1 MDIKSKLPIGV
12 ESHTKLDLPFDHATT
27 GMFMLLRPLYYRHCM
42 KLENHHFS
50 FTDVVRP
57 NPLVV
62 PTFGRIRH
70 NLRHFFVPYRLV
82 FPNWEE
88 YKNDII
94 ASNFDGSSQVTGVPQ
109 FKSSALYDLFFND
122 SSIIQ
127 YKLAEEVLEPTDVP
141 QNWDFRE
148 SPNGVHYKL
157 TRLGASFYQV
167 LYSLGYDILPKT
179 SSVDFNA
186 LALLAY
192 AKAYSDWYTNS
203 SYLNDAIYLKLQQF
217 FKYNDPTS
225 NLSLDSQDIYDIL
238 LFIRPALYNSN
249 PYFEDA
255 WDNPVSP
262 NSNQFTSFGFTDPTT
277 NGGAYVTTVGNGTP
291 VMFAGESAQVGTKYI
306 HDALQKLSQYQRR
319 HALSGARAIDRVLAE
334 YGIQSDYLKLQRSIY
349 VGVTSQDVDINSIY
363 ATANGSNSEGDSV
376 VGDFAG
382 AGFGAGSSQI
392 EFQNDEEGIFI
403 TIGTLQPSGGYYQG
417 YDRNNR
423 HLSKTQFF
431 TPEFDALGVQSIE
444 KGEVYVSRDFSF
456 MESTNIDY
464 NSHFGFTG
472 RYGEMKRSINRVSG
486 DFAFPSRIQGGSAWH
501 LMRTFNDA
509 YFNGSLTNVTHSIDF
524 TRGTDAEQYLRLFT
538 YTNYD
543 IDPFNIFLHVDC
555 VTYAPCRPLMDT
567 FDWDS
572 NAPEIHI
579 DASGPKVN

>member
-70 NLRHFFVPYRLV
+70 NLRHFFIPYRLV

-88 YKNDII
+88 YKNDVI
-94 ASNFDGSSQVTGVPQ
+94 ASNYDGSSQVSGVPQ
-109 FKSSALYDLFFND
+109 FSANTLYELFFSSAGI
-122 SSIIQ
+122 SSFR
-127 YKLAEEVLEPTDVP
+127 LAEIVAQPTDVP

-148 SPNGVHYKL
+148 SSADKHYKL

-167 LYSLGYDILPKT
+167 LYSLGYDLLPKT
-179 SSVDFNA
+179 SSIRFNA

-217 FKYNDPTS
+217 FKFNDPTT
-225 NLSLDSQDIYDIL
+225 NLELSAQDIYDIL

-277 NGGAYVTTVGNGTP
+277 SGGAYVTTVGNGTP
-291 VMFAGESAQVGTKYI
+291 VMFAGESAQIGTKYI

-392 EFQNDEEGIFI
+392 DFQNDEEGIFI

-423 HLSKTQFF
+423 HLTKTQFF

-486 DFAFPSRIQGGSAWH
+486 DFAFPSRIQGGAAWH
-501 LMRTFNDA
+501 LMRTFNDE
-509 YFNGSLTNVTHSIDF
+509 YFNGSLTNVSHSIDF

>member
-88 YKNDII
+88 FKNDVI
-94 ASNFDGSSQVTGVPQ
+94 ASNFDGSSQVAGVPW
-109 FKSSALYDLFFND
+109 FSAETLYELFFNSPQLQLSEVVVSPSD
-122 SSIIQ
+122 S
-127 YKLAEEVLEPTDVP
+127 P

-148 SPNGVHYKL
+148 SVNGTHFKL
-157 TRLGASFYQV
+157 TRLGYSFYQV
-167 LYSLGYDILPKT
+167 LYSLGYDILGKT
-179 SSVDFNA
+179 THVDFNA

-203 SYLNDAIYLKLQQF
+203 SYLNDAVYLKLQQY
-217 FKYNDPTS
+217 FKFNDPTS
-225 NLSLDSQDIYDIL
+225 SLELSSKDIYDIL
-238 LFIRPALYNSN
+238 LFIRPSLYNSN

-262 NSNQFTSFGFTDPTT
+262 NSNQFTNFGFADPTT
-277 NGGAYVTTVGNGTP
+277 NGGAYVTTVANGTP
-291 VMFAGESAQVGTKYI
+291 VMFAGESAQIGTKYI

-392 EFQNDEEGIFI
+392 DFQNDEEGIFI

-456 MESTNIDY
+456 MADSNIDY

-501 LMRTFNDA
+501 LMRTFNDD
-509 YFNGSLTNVTHSIDF
+509 YFNGSLTNVSHSIDF

-538 YTNYD
+538 YTKYD

>member
-1 MDIKSKLPIGV
+1 MDIKSKLPIAV

-42 KLENHHFS
+42 KMENHHFS

-70 NLRHFFVPYRLV
+70 NLRHFFIPYRLV

-88 YKNDII
+88 YKNDVI
-94 ASNFDGSSQVTGVPQ
+94 ASNYDGSSQVSGVPQ
-109 FKSSALYDLFFND
+109 FSANELYKLFFSTSGI
-122 SSIIQ
+122 SSFSLSEIVTQ
-127 YKLAEEVLEPTDVP
+127 PTDVP

-148 SPNGVHYKL
+148 SSTGNHYKL

-167 LYSLGYDILPKT
+167 LYSLGYDLLPKT
-179 SSVDFNA
+179 SSIRFNA

-217 FKYNDPTS
+217 FKFNDPTT
-225 NLSLDSQDIYDIL
+225 NLELTAQDIYDIL

-277 NGGAYVTTVGNGTP
+277 NGGAYVTSVANGTP
-291 VMFAGESAQVGTKYI
+291 VMFAGESGQIGTKYI

-363 ATANGSNSEGDSV
+363 ATANGSNTEGDSV

-392 EFQNDEEGIFI
+392 DFQNDEEGIFI

-423 HLSKTQFF
+423 HLTKTQFF
-431 TPEFDALGVQSIE
+431 TPEFDSLGVQSIE

-501 LMRTFNDA
+501 LMRSFNDD
-509 YFNGSLTNVTHSIDF
+509 YFNGSLTNVSHSIDF

-538 YTNYD
+538 YTKYD

-555 VTYAPCRPLMDT
+555 VTYAPCHPLMDT